1 MRWLSYRRL
10 WMLAGFVAAGAGDW
24 FLAIKGAPRASA
36 EFLYGVLCFS
46 LAQACWAAGQLREAR
61 PDWRMAL
68 ALAIPLCLFSAVRVA
83 PVLPPATGVAVCAYA
98 VLTACAFSLAYATRR
113 VFYAWGI
120 GLLCFSDV
128 MIGFGLLRMPGCHAL
143 VGPTYIA
150 AETCLLASFF
160 LPCDPGRG
168 KPRPTL
174 AEPCFDPS
182 RRNAWPAAVLCGTT
196 AFLLFLLAA
205 ICFPGGGY
213 NPLMRMLS
221 ALGRTVVRGVA
232 YPWCHYLFMAG
243 LLTAAFATA
252 NVWACLIRKSKAQAS
267 GRSLQGERTSRPF
280 MTARVREELLAWGG
294 AVNVAG
300 LCTIALVPENVN
312 MMFHNAGCHM
322 AAFGGA
328 GVLLALDRR
337 GPDRVWTC
345 LLIGIVSFFGL
356 CILLHAADVVPF
368 APWVTATQKVLIV
381 SFALWTGTIAWRKR
395 VAPLRRW
402 QKGVLVAMLAL
413 GAAAIGATGVSPVA
427 SMANGLEKERAGRP
441 FSQYGTPKEGKSL
454 ADDERAA
461 LRWLDHVTG
470 KLSPKEEKEW
480 WDIGGTQHGLF
491 AKRYNIAFCGYAAAM
506 LGMRGD
512 ESQRRTAGRILG
524 NCVERCLKK
533 EVWAYSMSRNYWGRK
548 PWAPDPC
555 YRENVM
561 YTGHLLQLMALYE
574 TFTGDRRYWTNGFD
588 FVWSEKK
595 RVHYDLK
602 KLIDV
607 TVFQMRNGP
616 NGGITC
622 EPGLMFFPCNNHPH
636 IALALFA
643 RLGHGDWTK
652 DARRWEKWA
661 LAHYAEPLFGGGAL
675 KLVYHVRSGIFYPMG
690 NGGLDGWSLLWYEP
704 WAADRRTALGLWRA
718 VAGNI
723 RWDELDTKPDAS
735 KEEFS
740 CCNPVDI
747 PPVVTA
753 SFLAAAARACD
764 DAATAERLEKVADR
778 FLARRD
784 GFYFLDAGR
793 EWRIGATAN
802 RIIALAE
809 ANGSR
814 FRALV
819 TREAAP

>member
-1 MRWLSYRRL
+1 MRKNLSQKYRRI

-46 LAQACWAAGQLREAR
+46 FAQVCWAAGQLREAR

-68 ALAIPLCLFSAVRVA
+68 ALAIPLGVFSGVRLF
-83 PVLPPATGVAVCAYA
+83 PVLPPTTGVTVCAYA

-120 GLLCFSDV
+120 GLLCFSDI
-128 MIGFGLLRMPGCHAL
+128 MIGCGLLRMPGCHAL

-150 AETCLLASFF
+150 AEVCLLVSFV
-160 LPCDPGRG
+160 LLHE
-168 KPRPTL
+168 PR
-174 AEPCFDPS
+174 FDPS
-182 RRNAWPAAVLCGTT
+182 RRNVWSAAVLYGTA
-196 AFLLFLLAA
+196 AFMLFALAVT
-205 ICFPGGGY
+205 CYPGGRY
-213 NPLMRMLS
+213 NLLMKMLS
-221 ALGRTVVRGVA
+221 TLGRTVVRGVA

-243 LLTAAFATA
+243 LLAATFATA
-252 NVWACLIRKSKAQAS
+252 QVWACL
-267 GRSLQGERTSRPF
+267 
-280 MTARVREELLAWGG
+280 VRRNVIGWKGELLAWGG

-312 MMFHNAGCHM
+312 MVFHNAGCHM

-328 GVLLALDRR
+328 GVLFARDRR
-337 GPDRVWTC
+337 GMDRVWTC
-345 LLIGIVSFFGL
+345 VLLAIVLFFGMCL
-356 CILLHAADVVPF
+356 MLHGADVVPF
-368 APWVTATQKVLIV
+368 APWVTATQKALIV
-381 SFALWTGTIAWRKR
+381 AFALWTGAIAWRER
-395 VAPLRRW
+395 SAPMRRW
-402 QKGVLVAMLAL
+402 QKGALLATLAL
-413 GAAAIGATGVSPVA
+413 GVVGVVTGKGVSHVGDGNTGRTGVATEERIS
-427 SMANGLEKERAGRP
+427 ANYRP
-441 FSQYGTPKEGKSL
+441 L
-454 ADDERAA
+454 AEDERAA

-491 AKRYNIAFCGYAAAM
+491 AKRYNIAFCGYAAAA

-512 ESQRRTAGRILG
+512 GDQRRTVGRILG
-524 NCVERCLKK
+524 NCIERCLKK
-533 EVWAYSMSRNYWGRK
+533 DVWAYSMSKNYWGRT

-636 IALALFA
+636 VALTLFA

-661 LAHYAEPLFGGGAL
+661 LAHFAKPLLGGGAL
-675 KLVYHVRSGIFYPMG
+675 NLVYHVRSGIFYPMG

-704 WAADRRTALGLWRA
+704 WATDRNSALTLWREA
-718 VAGNI
+718 ARKI
-723 RWDELDTKPDAS
+723 DWKELDTKPDAS

-753 SFLAAAARACD
+753 SFMAAAARACD

-778 FLARRD
+778 FLSRRD
-784 GFYFLDAGR
+784 GFYFLGASR

-802 RIIALAE
+802 RIISLAE
-809 ANGSR
+809 ANGTR
-814 FRALV
+814 FRTLV
-819 TREAAP
+819 TTRREGEP

>member
-1 MRWLSYRRL
+1 
-10 WMLAGFVAAGAGDW
+10 MLAGFVSAGAGDW
-24 FLAIKGAPRASA
+24 FLAVKGAPRASI
-36 EFLYGVLCFS
+36 EFLCGVVCFA
-46 LAQACWAAGQLREAR
+46 LAQVCWAAGQLREAR

-68 ALAIPLCLFSAVRVA
+68 ALAVPLGVFSGVRLF

-143 VGPTYIA
+143 VGPTYVA
-150 AETCLLASFF
+150 AELCLLASFL
-160 LPCDPGRG
+160 LPRE
-168 KPRPTL
+168 PR
-174 AEPCFDPS
+174 FDPS
-182 RRNAWPAAVLCGTT
+182 RRNVWPVAALCGTA
-196 AFLLFLLAA
+196 AFALFALAA
-205 ICFPGGGY
+205 TCYPGGGY
-213 NPLMRMLS
+213 NPLMKMLS

-252 NVWACLIRKSKAQAS
+252 SVWASLVKKSE
-267 GRSLQGERTSRPF
+267 GRAENRIPW
-280 MTARVREELLAWGG
+280 REALLAWGG

-300 LCTIALVPENVN
+300 LCTITLVPENVN

-328 GVLLALDRR
+328 GVLFARDRR
-337 GPDRVWTC
+337 GMDRVWTC
-345 LLIGIVSFFGL
+345 VLLAIVLFFGMCL
-356 CILLHAADVVPF
+356 MLHGADVVPF
-368 APWVTATQKVLIV
+368 APWVTVTQKALIV
-381 SFALWTGTIAWRKR
+381 AFALWTGSIAWRER
-395 VAPLRRW
+395 SAPMRRW
-402 QKGVLVAMLAL
+402 QKGALLATLAL
-413 GAAAIGATGVSPVA
+413 GVGAVATGTTGVSPVA
-427 SMANGLEKERAGRP
+427 SATDELETERAGRP
-441 FSQYGTPKEGKSL
+441 FSPNPLVE
-454 ADDERAA
+454 DERAA

-491 AKRYNIAFCGYAAAM
+491 AKRYNIAFCGYAAAA

-512 ESQRRTAGRILG
+512 EAQRRTVGRILG

-533 EVWAYSMSRNYWGRK
+533 DIWAYSMSKNYWGRK

-588 FVWSEKK
+588 FVWSEKR

-607 TVFQMRNGP
+607 TVFQMRHGP
-616 NGGITC
+616 NGGVTC

-636 IALALFA
+636 VALALFA

-661 LAHYAEPLFGGGAL
+661 LLHFAKPLLGGGAL
-675 KLVYHVRSGIFYPMG
+675 NLVYHVRSGIFYPMG

-704 WAADRRTALGLWRA
+704 WATDRNSALALWREA
-718 VAGNI
+718 ARKI
-723 RWDELDTKPDAS
+723 DWKELDTKPDAS

-764 DAATAERLEKVADR
+764 DTATAERLEKVADR
-778 FLARRD
+778 FLSRRG
-784 GFYFLDAGR
+784 GFYFLDASR

-802 RIIALAE
+802 RIISLAE

-819 TREAAP
+819 K

>member
-1 MRWLSYRRL
+1 
-10 WMLAGFVAAGAGDW
+10 MLAGFVAAGAGDW
-24 FLAIKGAPRASA
+24 FLAVKGAPRASA
-36 EFLYGVLCFS
+36 GFLWGVLCFMF
-46 LAQACWAAGQLREAR
+46 AQVCWAAGQLREAR

-68 ALAIPLCLFSAVRVA
+68 ALAVPLGVFAGVRLF
-83 PVLPPATGVAVCAYA
+83 PCLPPATGVAVCAYA

-143 VGPTYIA
+143 VGPTYVL
-150 AETCLLASFF
+150 AEACLLVSFV
-160 LPCDPGRG
+160 LPRE
-168 KPRPTL
+168 PRFNPL
-174 AEPCFDPS
+174 
-182 RRNAWPAAVLCGTT
+182 RRNVWPVAVICGMAA
-196 AFLLFLLAA
+196 FSLFALAA
-205 ICFPGGGY
+205 ACYPGGGY
-213 NPLMRMLS
+213 NPLMKMLS

-232 YPWCHYLFMAG
+232 YPWCHCLFMAG
-243 LLTAAFATA
+243 LATAAFAVA
-252 NVWACLIRKSKAQAS
+252 NVWARL
-267 GRSLQGERTSRPF
+267 
-280 MTARVREELLAWGG
+280 ARGDAAGWRGTLLPWG
-294 AVNVAG
+294 AALNVAG

-312 MMFHNAGCHM
+312 MLFHNAGCHM
-322 AAFGGA
+322 AALGGA
-328 GVLLALDRR
+328 GVLLARDRR
-337 GPDRVWTC
+337 GRDRAWTC
-345 LLIGIVSFFGL
+345 LLLAIVLFFGL
-356 CILLHAADVVPF
+356 CLMLHAMKAVPF
-368 APWVTATQKVLIV
+368 APWVTATQKALIV
-381 SFALWTGTIAWRKR
+381 SFALWIGEIAAR
-395 VAPLRRW
+395 VRAAPMCRW
-402 QKGVLVAMLAL
+402 QKGVLAAVFAL
-413 GAAAIGATGVSPVA
+413 GAVSALISRSDGIPASSAAVVPPEVLRVPLT
-427 SMANGLEKERAGRP
+427 
-441 FSQYGTPKEGKSL
+441 
-454 ADDERAA
+454 ADEQAA

-470 KLSPKEEKEW
+470 KLSPEDEKEW
-480 WDIGGTQHGLF
+480 WNIGGTQHGLF
-491 AKRYNIAFCGYAAAM
+491 AKRYNIAFCGYAAAA

-512 ESQRRTAGRILG
+512 EAQRRMVGRILG

-533 EVWAYSMSRNYWGRK
+533 DIWAYSMSRNYWGRK

-588 FVWSEKK
+588 FVWNEKK

-616 NGGITC
+616 NGGVTC

-636 IALALFA
+636 VALALFA

-661 LAHYAEPLFGGGAL
+661 LAHYAKPLLGGGAL
-675 KLVYHVRSGIFYPMG
+675 NLVYHVRSGIFYPMG
-690 NGGLDGWSLLWYEP
+690 NGGLDGWSLLWYES
-704 WAADRRTALGLWRA
+704 WATDRNAALALWREA
-718 VAGNI
+718 ARKI
-723 RWDELDTKPDAS
+723 DWKELDAKPDAS
-735 KEEFS
+735 TEEFS

-753 SFLAAAARACD
+753 SFMAAAARACD
-764 DAATAERLEKVADR
+764 DAATAKRLEKVADR

-802 RIIALAE
+802 RIISLAE
-809 ANGSR
+809 ANGTR

-819 TREAAP
+819 K